1 MLDPVVWF
9 FVLGA
14 VARSLGS
21 DLRLPGSGS
30 DNLALFLLLAIAL
43 KGGAHMAESPPA
55 AVAAAASAG
64 VVLALL
70 LTGALFLLLY
80 HLAGLGR
87 LDAAA
92 VAGHYGSVSVAT
104 YTAATSELVRLGL
117 GYEPFLPAVLAVME
131 APGLMLALLL
141 AGGVAGKRWWHDL
154 IAGKT
159 ILALLGGLVIGA
171 AIGEEG
177 LAPLKLVFFDAFKG
191 ILALY
196 LLDLGTRAAEQWGLL
211 RGRWLLSLGVGV
223 GVPLIGGLVAL
234 PVAQAVGLS
243 QGGQVLFAILVASG
257 SYIAAPAVFRLARPD
272 ANTAYAT
279 ALSLGL
285 SFPFNVLVNVPL
297 LVQLSGG
304 APPA

>member
-14 VARSLGS
+14 IARLVGS

-70 LTGALFLLLY
+70 LTAGLFLFLFRA
-80 HLAGLGR
+80 AGLAR

-104 YTAATSELVRLGL
+104 FTAATSELARVGL

-141 AGGVAGKRWWHDL
+141 AGGVAGRRWWHDL

-171 AIGEEG
+171 MIGEEG

-211 RGRWLLSLGVGV
+211 RGRWMLSAGVGIV
-223 GVPLIGGLVAL
+223 VPLVGGLVAL
-234 PVAQAVGLS
+234 QVANWIGLS
-243 QGGQVLFAILVASG
+243 QGGQVLFAILLASG

-279 ALSLGL
+279 ALSLGI

-297 LVQLSGG
+297 LIHLSGG
-304 APPA
+304 VPTE